1 MRVSLFSLQLGRNEE
16 ARRAFERSIELNPDF
31 SAGLMGMAQYY
42 LAVGEYDAALTALDR
57 SGKDSAMNLLYGAL
71 TLAASGDD
79 DGALERLDRT
89 LAAGYRDFAAL
100 DANPRLAT
108 LRDDPRYRELIR
120 QYRD

>member
-1 MRVSLFSLQLGRNEE
+1 MDSE
-16 ARRAFERSIELNPDF
+16 
-31 SAGLMGMAQYY
+31 
-42 LAVGEYDAALTALDR
+42 
-57 SGKDSAMNLLYGAL
+57 DSAMNQVYGAL

-79 DGALERLDRT
+79 DGALEKLDRA

-100 DANPRLAT
+100 DASPHLAT